1 MHSKG
6 VQVFQQILKCVPI
19 QKRLTTTGMHN
30 NHLHNTD
37 NGGKPM
43 GEELRYVQMNRSGM
57 QIGEQSK

>member
-1 MHSKG
+1 
-6 VQVFQQILKCVPI
+6 
-19 QKRLTTTGMHN
+19 MHN

-57 QIGEQSK
+57 QIGEQSKWHLEVM